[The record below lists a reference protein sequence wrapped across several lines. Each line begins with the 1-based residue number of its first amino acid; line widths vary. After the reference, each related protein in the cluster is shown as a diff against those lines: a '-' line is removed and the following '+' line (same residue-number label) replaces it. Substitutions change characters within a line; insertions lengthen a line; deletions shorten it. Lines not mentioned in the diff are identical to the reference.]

1 MYKSV
6 RTWVKQEKRIV
17 RLLYR
22 KGLIDDFHFK
32 VTDLYW
38 ASYKPN
44 GRARKRRNSPKYR
57 FTTCYPEIHYC
68 STDYWGESD
77 EHSIVGHIKETF
89 YWTHIDERN
98 WNPNNG
104 EFPKTLFRHFDRM
117 KFIKYLSSLP
127 TKRGDNKINKIL
139 SRVIEY

>member
-1 MYKSV
+1 MSKDI

-22 KGLIDDFHFK
+22 KGFITDAHFK
-32 VTDLYW
+32 CKDLYW
-38 ASYKPN
+38 AEYKT
-44 GRARKRRNSPKYR
+44 GRKRRQRKGEPKYK
-57 FTTCYPEIHYC
+57 FSIYYPEVHYC

-77 EHSIVGHIKETF
+77 EHSIVQHFLDTF
-89 YWTHIDERN
+89 YWTNIDERN

-104 EFPKTLFRHFDRM
+104 EFPKTLFKNFDRK

-127 TKRGDNKINKIL
+127 TKIGDNKINKIL
-139 SRVIEY
+139 AKRIIY

>member
-1 MYKSV
+1 MSKKI

-22 KGLIDDFHFK
+22 KGFITDAHFK
-32 VTDLYW
+32 CSDLYW
-38 ASYKPN
+38 QAYRVYKRP
-44 GRARKRRNSPKYR
+44 RKRKNSPKFR
-57 FTTCYPEIHYC
+57 FSIYYPEVHYC

-77 EHSIVGHIKETF
+77 EHSIVSFFLDTF
-89 YWTHIDERN
+89 YWTSIDERN

-104 EFPKTLFRHFDRM
+104 EMPKTLFKHFDRN

-127 TKRGDNKINKIL
+127 TKISDNKINKIL
-139 SRVIEY
+139 SKKIDY